1 MLVYT
6 MSEKEKQ
13 ILVQQLSEKLTPE
26 EKEKVKEIK
35 RPYTP
40 PQLRGFKLRY
50 NVGELVV
57 NTDVKIKAI
66 KVPDQT
72 DIFEINK
79 ATGNKVRSRPI
90 DKSTGKRLINGFGY
104 NSFDEITNEPVPD
117 NQIQLV
123 QLKPDPESPTQ
134 FKQIEVAKFSKT
146 DEVDITDV
154 EILPRQVL
162 NEWIVDKEYE
172 IYGKGADLYKVAK
185 SLVEK
190 NAMAGIKE
198 FVLIEGKTM
207 YKAFLVP
214 PSVLMENKFYMVLK
228 LARRKRES
236 LIKSWLNAND
246 IEEVKEKKIK
256 QGAKIEASLDEW

>member
-1 MLVYT
+1 
-6 MSEKEKQ
+6 MSEEKKQ
-13 ILVQQLSEKLTPE
+13 ILIQQLVEKLKPE
-26 EKEKVKEIK
+26 EKAKLKEVK

-57 NTDVKIKAI
+57 VTDVKIKALD
-66 KVPDQT
+66 VPDQT

-79 ATGNKVRSRPI
+79 TTGNRVKSRPI
-90 DKSTGKRLINGFGY
+90 DKSTGKRLTNGFGY
-104 NSFDEITNEPVPD
+104 NKFDEITNEPVSD
-117 NQIQLV
+117 SQIQLV
-123 QLKPDPESPTQ
+123 QLKPDPNSPTQ
-134 FKQIEVAKFSKT
+134 FKQVEVAKFTKT
-146 DEVDITDV
+146 EDLEINDA

-162 NEWIVDKEYE
+162 NEWIIDREYE
-172 IYGKGADLYKVAK
+172 VYGKGAELYKVAK

-190 NAMAGIKE
+190 NAVAGIKE
-198 FVLIEGKTM
+198 FILVEGKTM

-214 PSVLMENKFYMVLK
+214 PPVLSEDKFFMVIK

-236 LIKSWLNAND
+236 LVKAWLNAND
-246 IEEVKEKKIK
+246 VEEVKEKKIK